1 MERNRFP
8 EVADA
13 KHLGEGGAALRPCSI
28 GIVRSNPRPA
38 NDPAIGWRVFR
49 GLIDRALL
57 RFNISAVVLYQT
69 RPEYV
74 VIFIVELLRITLET
88 KVSKQDA
95 SCFYASAG
103 TNPEF

>member
-1 MERNRFP
+1 LQWNRFP

-13 KHLGEGGAALRPCSI
+13 KHLGEGDAAMRPCNI
-28 GIVRSNPRPA
+28 GIARSKPSPA
-38 NDPAIGWRVFR
+38 NDPPIGWLAFR
-49 GLIDRALL
+49 GLIERALL
-57 RFNISAVVLYQT
+57 RFNISAVILYQT
-69 RPEYV
+69 RPEYF